1 VPATDGF
8 FYVKSSYNV
17 LLQSYNSIVL
27 DPNVMVAIQKLWKN
41 DVPSKVIVFA
51 LGDYFYRDYLREML

>member
-41 DVPSKVIVFA
+41 DVPFKVIVFA